1 MAALLVRLLV
11 AWAINAAALWLADS
25 LFDSVLVD
33 DRTSLVVA
41 AAVLGLATAV
51 LRPLLRFVSMPLIVL
66 TLGLFTILINVAI
79 LGVTDWLVDGFD
91 IQGFWT
97 YVGTALVIGLVNTAV
112 GLVLP
117 DGIKKSR

>member
-1 MAALLVRLLV
+1 MSAFLVRLAV
-11 AWAINAAALWLADS
+11 AWAINAVALWLADR

-33 DRTSLVVA
+33 DRASLVVA
-41 AAVLGLATAV
+41 AAVLGITTAL
-51 LRPLLRFVSMPLIVL
+51 LRPVLRFVSMPLIVL

-97 YVGTALVIGLVNTAV
+97 YVGTALVIGLVNTVV

-117 DGIKKSR
+117 DGMKKGR

>member
-1 MAALLVRLLV
+1 MALLVRLLV
-11 AWAINAAALWLADS
+11 AWAINAGALWLADR
-25 LFDSVLVD
+25 LFDSVVVD

-51 LRPLLRFVSMPLIVL
+51 LRPVLRFVSMPLIVL

-91 IQGFWT
+91 IEGFWT
-97 YVGTALVIGLVNTAV
+97 YVGTALVIGLGNTIL
-112 GLVLP
+112 GWILP
-117 DGIKKSR
+117 DSMKKAR

>member
-1 MAALLVRLLV
+1 MHFLLRLLV
-11 AWAINAAALWLADS
+11 AWAINAGALWLADRI
-25 LFDSVLVD
+25 FDSVLVD

-41 AAVLGLATAV
+41 AAVLGVTTAV
-51 LRPLLRFVSMPLIVL
+51 LKPVLRAVSFPLIVL

-97 YVGTALVIGLVNTAV
+97 YVGTALVIGLVNTV
-112 GLVLP
+112 LGWVLP
-117 DGIKKSR
+117 DGVKRSR